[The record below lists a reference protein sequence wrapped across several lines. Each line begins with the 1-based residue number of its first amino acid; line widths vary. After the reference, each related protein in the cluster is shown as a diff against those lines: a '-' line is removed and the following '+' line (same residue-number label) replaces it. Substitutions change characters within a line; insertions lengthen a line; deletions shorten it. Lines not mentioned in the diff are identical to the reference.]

1 MLVFKG
7 DEIDEVVIE
16 GNERVV
22 IKLRDGHTITVMP
35 GIRMIN
41 RVEAV
46 WDDGKVVDV
55 KIDEVDRELLES
67 CMDRAFLVYTI
78 KTVKDDSH

>member
-16 GNERVV
+16 SNERVV
-22 IKLRDGHTITVMP
+22 IKLRDGHTVTVIP
-35 GIRMIN
+35 GIRIIN

-46 WDDGKVVDV
+46 WDGDRVVDV

-67 CMDRAFLVYTI
+67 CMERAFLVITI
-78 KTVKDDSH
+78 RSAKENSH

>member
-41 RVEAV
+41 RVESV

-55 KIDEVDRELLES
+55 KIDEIDKELYEE

-78 KTVKDDSH
+78 KTVKEDSR

>member
-16 GNERVV
+16 SSESVV
-22 IKLRDGHTITVMP
+22 IKLRDGHTITVVP

-55 KIDEVDRELLES
+55 KIDEIDKELYEE
-67 CMDRAFLVYTI
+67 CMDRAFLVITI
-78 KTVKDDSH
+78 KTVRENSQ

>member
-1 MLVFKG
+1 MLVFKC

-22 IKLRDGHTITVMP
+22 IKLRDGHAITVMP

-55 KIDEVDRELLES
+55 KIDEIDEKTFNL
-67 CMDRAFLVYTI
+67 CKDRAFLVITI
-78 KTVKDDSH
+78 KTVKDNSQ

>member
-16 GNERVV
+16 SNERVV
-22 IKLRDGHTITVMP
+22 IKLRDGHIITVMP

-41 RVEAV
+41 SVEAV
-46 WDDGKVVDV
+46 WNDGKVVDIR
-55 KIDEVDRELLES
+55 IDEIDEETFKLCNE
-67 CMDRAFLVYTI
+67 RAFLVLTI
-78 KTVKDDSH
+78 KTVKENSQ

>member
-22 IKLRDGHTITVMP
+22 IKLRDGHIITVMP

-41 RVEAV
+41 SVEAV
-46 WDDGKVVDV
+46 WDDGKVVDI
-55 KIDEVDRELLES
+55 KIDEIDKELYEE

-78 KTVKDDSH
+78 KTVKEDSH